1 MTQLEIGRGEWGHGV
16 LSSSQAK
23 DTIDYL
29 VGLQLDNGMFP
40 WYPGGHSD
48 PWNHC
53 EVVIAL
59 SLYGEIEACEK
70 GLAWLLNSQNKDGSF
85 CHYYLTNGVEE
96 PRRDLNTTAYVAVAF
111 MSAFAGGLDEATA
124 KEMWPSVAKAI
135 DYVVGL
141 QFENGAFPWAVDPD
155 GYVHQGS
162 MLTGSSSILS
172 SLEAANIVAE
182 EFGEV
187 RQSWLEAETALR
199 HAISAR
205 PEIFLDKSEWAM
217 DLYYPSLVG
226 ALDPRQARRRLMH
239 CIEDRLVVGWGVK
252 CKSTSKWVTAAETSE
267 LAIALAANYL
277 CDDARRVLALTERFR
292 DLDGSYFTGFAYE
305 ANKSFP
311 GDERSSYT
319 AAAVLIADSLIT
331 LGLGGGLTGMLWAA
345 LA

>member
-1 MTQLEIGRGEWGHGV
+1 MSQLGVGKGNWGPGV
-16 LSSSQAK
+16 LSPGQAK
-23 DTIDYL
+23 STVEYL

-40 WYPGGHSD
+40 WYPGGHAD

-59 SLYGEIEACEK
+59 ALYGEIEACEK
-70 GLAWLLNSQNKDGSF
+70 GLAWLIDSQNRDGSF

-96 PRRDLNTTAYVAVAF
+96 PRRDLNTTAYLAVAF

-124 KEMWPSVAKAI
+124 KDMWPNVASAI
-135 DYVVGL
+135 DYVVGY

-172 SLEAANIVAE
+172 SLEAANILAD
-182 EFGEV
+182 EFGEF
-187 RQSWLEAETALR
+187 RDSWREAEGRLR
-199 HAISAR
+199 CAISMK
-205 PEIFLDKSEWAM
+205 PELFLDKSEWAM

-226 ALDPRQARRRLMH
+226 ALDARQAKRTLFR

-252 CKSTSKWVTAAETSE
+252 CKSTSAWVTSAETSE
-267 LAIALAANYL
+267 LAIALQGNYL
-277 CDDARRVLALTERFR
+277 GDDARRILAMTERFR
-292 DLDGSYFTGFAYE
+292 DQDGSYFTGFAYE
-305 ANKSFP
+305 ANRTFP
-311 GDERSSYT
+311 GDERSSYS
-319 AAAVLIADSLIT
+319 AAAVLIADSLIA
-331 LGLGGGLTGMLWAA
+331 LGLGGGLAGMLWSA